1 MPKWAKKVA
10 KRATKGNS
18 LGNRP
23 ATMKKPFNVRPY
35 AHKDRPKLKF
45 VVTYRANG
53 KRERKFFST
62 RAEATF
68 YAEGRNVEFQAQG
81 KEGVEFPSAL
91 RVEAGACA
99 DMLKPFGR
107 SLREACEFYVEHLR
121 RQEKSVTVKEAVAAY
136 MQHAEK
142 NKGLSVRYA
151 SDLRVRLS
159 KFAQAFGAQQIGAI
173 EPEAIVGWLEALP
186 VAMGTRNTFRR
197 RIAPLFS
204 FAKQKKWRADNPFA
218 GGKKADIAVAKET
231 RKKVRVLTVEESAKL
246 LEVAS
251 DETRAFWAIALFAG
265 LRPESEINRL
275 RWEHVHLAERILIV
289 DGDESETEETK
300 TGRRIVKLH
309 DNLIEWLRPI
319 ARRSG
324 AVAPTVNLWKK
335 LRADKRKVGFGTPGT
350 ETEAERIAGVKLRR
364 WVEDIT
370 RHTFISNHLA
380 ESDDIG
386 VTSTQAGNSP
396 SMVRK
401 HYLSLIRPADAATFW
416 SIAPANNENILP
428 MRAA

>member
-1 MPKWAKKVA
+1 MS
-10 KRATKGNS
+10 TS
-18 LGNRP
+18 NRKT
-23 ATMKKPFNVRPY
+23 ASDNQWPFIR
-35 AHKDRPKLKF
+35 
-45 VVTYRANG
+45 
-53 KRERKFFST
+53 
-62 RAEATF
+62 
-68 YAEGRNVEFQAQG
+68 YAEKEQKWMVDSRTKDGGSRRFFGTKIEAQTFAQQCRVARENSGTSIFGNADLARYG
-81 KEGVEFPSAL
+81 KTVGDAI
-91 RVEAGACA
+91 A
-99 DMLKPFGR
+99 
-107 SLREACEFYVEHLR
+107 FYLAYLR
-121 RQEKSVTVKEAVAAY
+121 RQEKSVTVNEAVASY
-136 MQHAEK
+136 MEHAEK
-142 NKGLSVRYA
+142 NKGLSSRYA
-151 SDLRVRLS
+151 ADLRVRLA

-173 EPEAIVGWLEALP
+173 ESEAIVEWLEALP

-197 RIAPLFS
+197 RIAALFS
-204 FAKQKKWRADNPFA
+204 FAKQKKWRADNPFT

-300 TGRRIVKLH
+300 TGRRVVKLH

-319 ARRSG
+319 ARPSG
-324 AVAPTVNLWKK
+324 AVAPTGNLWKK

-350 ETEAERIAGVKLRR
+350 ETDAERNAGVKLRR

-401 HYLSLIRPADAATFW
+401 HYLSLIRPADAAKFW
-416 SIAPANNENILP
+416 TLAPAKSGKIIT
-428 MRAA
+428 MKAA

>member
-10 KRATKGNS
+10 KRATRGNS
-18 LGNRP
+18 LGN
-23 ATMKKPFNVRPY
+23 RPY

-53 KRERKFFST
+53 KRDRKFFTT
-62 RAEATF
+62 RTKATF

-107 SLREACEFYVEHLR
+107 SLRNACEFYIEHLR

-136 MQHAEK
+136 MQHAGK

-151 SDLRVRLS
+151 SDLRVRLA

-173 EPEAIVGWLEALP
+173 EPEAIVEWLEALP
-186 VAMGTRNTFRR
+186 VAMGTRNTFRG
-197 RIAPLFS
+197 RIAPLFL

-265 LRPESEINRL
+265 LRPESEIKRL
-275 RWEHVHLAERILIV
+275 RWEQVHLAERILIV

-300 TGRRIVKLH
+300 TGRRIVKLP

-335 LRADKRKVGFGTPGT
+335 LQADKRKVGV
-350 ETEAERIAGVKLRR
+350 RLRR
-364 WVEDIT
+364 WVVDVT
-370 RHTFISNHLA
+370 RHTYISHHLA
-380 ESDDIG
+380 KSDDIG

-396 SMVRK
+396 AMVRK
-401 HYLSLIRPADAATFW
+401 HYLKLTRPADAATFW
-416 SIAPANNENILP
+416 SIAPANNEKVLP
-428 MRAA
+428 MPAA